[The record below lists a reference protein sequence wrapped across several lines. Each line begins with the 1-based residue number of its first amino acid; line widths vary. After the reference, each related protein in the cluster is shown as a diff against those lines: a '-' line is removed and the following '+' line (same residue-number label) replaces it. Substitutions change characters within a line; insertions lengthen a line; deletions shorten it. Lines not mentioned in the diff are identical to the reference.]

1 MRLGDLVHGA
11 TFVPMPETAV
21 DEDTGAESHDGQVGR
36 ARQSLGMDAITE
48 AMTEEK
54 APHEHLWSRV
64 LRPDSAHTI
73 TALFGCHLICH
84 KPLQFS
90 TINYQ
95 LPLFLRHIFPIP
107 SGHVIQLLLRIH
119 AFADTDSLEVSAPE
133 ILEEFVILTQH
144 LVIEFAIVEVEGQ
157 RILILERD
165 ARHLLL
171 VVVEAISAL
180 GIVEEPGLGAKAV
193 LEVMHHQRQHIVVG
207 RHHTQIRSILRLL
220 KAYELHHPQSL
231 MHHLSEDV
239 RHSQHV
245 WIGEV
250 PFDASCSF
258 CLSEHLTYILE

>member
-21 DEDTGAESHDGQVGR
+21 DEDTGTESHDGQVGR

-95 LPLFLRHIFPIP
+95 LSTINYPCF
-107 SGHVIQLLLRIH
+107 SVIYFQYLLGMSFSCFFGFMRSRIQ
-119 AFADTDSLEVSAPE
+119 
-133 ILEEFVILTQH
+133 I
-144 LVIEFAIVEVEGQ
+144 
-157 RILILERD
+157 
-165 ARHLLL
+165 
-171 VVVEAISAL
+171 AL
-180 GIVEEPGLGAKAV
+180 K
-193 LEVMHHQRQHIVVG
+193 
-207 RHHTQIRSILRLL
+207 
-220 KAYELHHPQSL
+220 
-231 MHHLSEDV
+231 
-239 RHSQHV
+239 
-245 WIGEV
+245 
-250 PFDASCSF
+250 
-258 CLSEHLTYILE
+258 